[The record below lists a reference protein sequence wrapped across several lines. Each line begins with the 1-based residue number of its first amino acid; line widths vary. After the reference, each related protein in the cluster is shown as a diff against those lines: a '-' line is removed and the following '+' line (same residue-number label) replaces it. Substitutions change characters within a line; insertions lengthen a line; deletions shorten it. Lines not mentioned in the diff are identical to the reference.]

1 MSDGMLESLLAAL
14 RMSPENLVLR
24 GMVVKALAEAG
35 RWDEVTLHAPP
46 LLSTPQRAEA
56 LFALARAAAAS
67 GKTDEALQLY
77 EEAVTLNG
85 ALEDEDFEAELHPEP
100 PLALPVMDFPDD
112 DESGV
117 RPFTGARVSFA
128 DVGGMDALK
137 EQIRLNIIYPFQH
150 PDVYAAYGKKIG
162 GGILLF
168 GPPGCGKTHLARA
181 TAGEIGAS
189 FYVMELDDILSKWM
203 GETEQRLS
211 AIFETAR
218 SNAPAVIFIDEADAF
233 GAKRSEIG
241 APWMR
246 AYVTQLLSE
255 MDGIASRNQD
265 LLVLAATNAPWDV
278 DGAFRRPGR
287 FDRVLFVPP
296 PDAAARA
303 EILKLHARGRK
314 MDPGVSWRQL
324 ADKTEH
330 FSGADL
336 AALVDRACEA
346 ALAEALRTGN
356 LRDVTQADFLRALK
370 EMRPSTMD
378 WLRRAKNY
386 VTYANQDGLY
396 DDLARYLD
404 AAKIR

>member
-1 MSDGMLESLLAAL
+1 MTDPMLESLLAAL
-14 RMSPENLVLR
+14 HVSPDNTVLR
-24 GMVVKALAEAG
+24 GMVVQGLVAAK
-35 RWDEVTLHAPP
+35 RWEDVQHHAQP
-46 LLSTPQRAEA
+46 LLETALRAEA
-56 LFALARAAAAS
+56 LLALARAAAAA
-67 GKTDEALQLY
+67 GETAEALRHY
-77 EEAVTLNG
+77 EEAVGLNP
-85 ALEDEDFEAELHPEP
+85 ALGDEDLEAELHPEP
-100 PLALPVMDFPDD
+100 PIALPMLDFEEEQPA
-112 DESGV
+112 SV
-117 RPFTGARVSFA
+117 RAYAGPRSSFT

-137 EQIRLNIIYPFQH
+137 EQIRLNIIYPFRH
-150 PDVYAAYGKKIG
+150 PEVYAAYGKKIG

-189 FYVMELDDILSKWM
+189 FYIMALDDILSKWM

-218 SNAPAVIFIDEADAF
+218 ACAPSVIFIDEADAF
-233 GAKRSEIG
+233 GAKRSDIS
-241 APWMR
+241 APWIR

-255 MDGIASRNQD
+255 MDGIASQNQE

-296 PDAAARA
+296 PDVAARE
-303 EILKLHARGRK
+303 EIMKLHARGRK
-314 MDPGVSWRQL
+314 IDPALHWRAL
-324 ADKTEH
+324 AEKTEL

-336 AALVDRACEA
+336 ASLVDRACEA
-346 ALAEALRTGN
+346 ALGEALRSGK
-356 LRDVTQADFLRALK
+356 LRDVNQSDFLRALK
-370 EMRPSTMD
+370 EMRPSTVE

-396 DDLARYLD
+396 DELSRYLD
-404 AAKIR
+404 SVKIR